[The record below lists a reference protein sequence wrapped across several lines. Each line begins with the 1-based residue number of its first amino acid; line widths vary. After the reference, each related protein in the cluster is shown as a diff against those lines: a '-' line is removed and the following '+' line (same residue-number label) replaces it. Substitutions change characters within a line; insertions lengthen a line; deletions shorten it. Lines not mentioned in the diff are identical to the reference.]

1 MRSYLAARSTRVV
14 LAVTATAALATG
26 LTACDDDDLAAGG
39 SSTPAASTTGG
50 SGSSGG
56 SGGSSD
62 KGGTDG
68 GSTKEDGVEQSCGTN
83 DLDFTV
89 AKSDVTGYLLVS
101 AKAKSGISCQ
111 LAGSAPLVLFSS
123 AEKTTA
129 YPAELMKKPAD
140 DFLKLSGSTTAYAT
154 LIPNTTRAEGTPEF
168 KQVDITVDAKDSHTA
183 ALDLPGSYAVDDAAV
198 TSWYSSAAD
207 STPDAN

>member
-1 MRSYLAARSTRVV
+1 MRSLLANRSTRVI

-26 LTACDDDDLAAGG
+26 LTACDDDDLAAGD
-39 SSTPAASTTGG
+39 STNPPASTTGG
-50 SGSSGG
+50 SGSSGS

-62 KGGTDG
+62 KGTDADNA
-68 GSTKEDGVEQSCGTN
+68 KEEGVGQTCGTN
-83 DLDFTV
+83 DLDFTI
-89 AKSDVTGYLLVS
+89 AKSEVTGYLLVT
-101 AKAKSGISCQ
+101 AKAQSGITCE

-129 YPAELMKKPAD
+129 YPAELMKTPAD
-140 DFLKLSGSTTAYAT
+140 DFIKLSGSTTAYAT

-198 TSWYSSAAD
+198 TSWYSSAAA